1 MASYEPSSQQWHD
14 TMNEM
19 HKKSPNVIFITSAGN
34 DGDLGLFSSNT
45 LSSPQGISVGFSEDV
60 GGMPFTLSSYG
71 PSLKFG
77 MGPSI
82 MAVVI
87 MNH

>member
-1 MASYEPSSQQWHD
+1 
-14 TMNEM
+14 MNEM
-19 HKKSPNVIFITSAGN
+19 HKKSPNVIFSACAGN
-34 DGDLGLFSSNT
+34 EGKLGLFSLNT
-45 LSSPQGISVGFSEDV
+45 NSSPQGISVGYSLKV
-60 GGMPFTLSSYG
+60 GGMPYEYSSSG
-71 PSLKFG
+71 PSLEFG